1 MRWLEEQRDPN
12 HPHICTIEEVVDETP
27 TVRTLYF
34 HDPVLAEVEPGQF
47 AMVWI
52 PGVNELPMS
61 VMISEKKD
69 EAGFTVR
76 KRGESSTAL
85 YNLKVGDK
93 IGVRGPYG
101 NSFDYRDPNGIRLEN
116 HRKSPFKDILL
127 IGGGTG
133 LVPLLRLQKY
143 WMQDV
148 LGHPHI
154 TLLMGSKTK
163 DEVFFEDIAKKIPTD
178 YLSDDEYD
186 SRYDIDFGDGAT
198 ERAMK
203 KRSDKAEEALEIIPV
218 TEDGSYGE
226 KGYVTDVLEKL
237 LEENKYDAIYTCG
250 PELMMH
256 KVVKLANEKGIFVQ
270 ASLERMMKCGVGIC
284 GSCCVGQDLACRDGT
299 VFDGEYLAKSS
310 EFGHF
315 QRTKSGILE
324 KI

>member
-12 HPHICTIEEVVDETP
+12 HPHICIIERIVDETP

-34 HDPVLAEVEPGQF
+34 HDPVLANVLPGQF

-61 VMISEKKD
+61 VMISENNEK
-69 EAGFTVR
+69 AGFTVR

-85 YNLKVGDK
+85 YNLQVGQQ

-101 NSFDYRDPNGIRLEN
+101 NSFDI
-116 HRKSPFKDILL
+116 KDGKILL

-133 LVPLLRLQKY
+133 LVPLMRLIKFSKTSK
-143 WMQDV
+143 
-148 LGHPHI
+148 I
-154 TLLMGSKTK
+154 TLLMGSQKK
-163 DEVFFEDIAKKIPTD
+163 EDVFFEDIKNIFD
-178 YLSDDEYD
+178 VD
-186 SRYDIDFGDGAT
+186 
-198 ERAMK
+198 
-203 KRSDKAEEALEIIPV
+203 IIPV

-237 LEENKYDAIYTCG
+237 LDENTYDAIYTCG
-250 PELMMH
+250 PELMMY

-284 GSCCVGQDLACRDGT
+284 GSCCVNEDLVCRDGT
-299 VFDGEYLAKSS
+299 VFNGQHLAKND
-310 EFGHF
+310 EFGHL

>member
-12 HPHICTIEEVVDETP
+12 HPHICIIERIVDETP

-34 HDPVLAEVEPGQF
+34 HDPVLANVLPGQF

-61 VMISEKKD
+61 VMISEND
-69 EAGFTVR
+69 EKSGFTVR

-85 YNLKVGDK
+85 YNLQVGQQ

-101 NSFDYRDPNGIRLEN
+101 NFFDI
-116 HRKSPFKDILL
+116 KDGEILL

-133 LVPLLRLQKY
+133 LVPLMRLIKFSK
-143 WMQDV
+143 DTNK
-148 LGHPHI
+148 I
-154 TLLMGSKTK
+154 TLLMGSQTK
-163 DEVFFEDIAKKIPTD
+163 KEVFFEDMAKNSWLCNDLNCI
-178 YLSDDEYD
+178 S
-186 SRYDIDFGDGAT
+186 
-198 ERAMK
+198 
-203 KRSDKAEEALEIIPV
+203 V

-237 LEENKYDAIYTCG
+237 LEENTYDAIYTCG
-250 PELMMH
+250 PELMMY

-284 GSCCVGQDLACRDGT
+284 GRCCVSQDLVCRDGT
-299 VFDGEYLAKSS
+299 VFDGQYLAKNS
-310 EFGHF
+310 EFGHL

>member
-1 MRWLEEQRDPN
+1 MRWLEEQRDSN
-12 HPHICTIEEVVDETP
+12 HPHICTIERVVDETP

-34 HDPVLAEVEPGQF
+34 HDPVLANVLPGQF

-101 NSFDYRDPNGIRLEN
+101 NFFFMKTHVRSI
-116 HRKSPFKDILL
+116 IL

-133 LVPLLRLQKY
+133 LVPLMRLLKQTYSFHNSHVKE
-143 WMQDV
+143 
-148 LGHPHI
+148 I
-154 TLLMGSKTK
+154 TVLMGSKTK
-163 DEVFFEDIAKKIPTD
+163 EEVFFEEMAKKLVEGNENIRPN
-178 YLSDDEYD
+178 Y
-186 SRYDIDFGDGAT
+186 G
-198 ERAMK
+198 K
-203 KRSDKAEEALEIIPV
+203 VIPV

-237 LEENKYDAIYTCG
+237 LEDGVGEIYDGKPISESTAIYTCG

-284 GSCCVGQDLACRDGT
+284 GSCCVGQDLVCRDGT
-299 VFDGEYLAKSS
+299 VFDGQHLAKNG

-315 QRTKSGILE
+315 ERTKSGILE
-324 KI
+324 EI

>member
-1 MRWLEEQRDPN
+1 MEEQRDPN
-12 HPHICTIEEVVDETP
+12 HPHICTIERVVDETP

-34 HDPVLAEVEPGQF
+34 HDPLLDDVLPGKF

-61 VMISEKKD
+61 VMVSKNG
-69 EAGFTVR
+69 AGFTVR

-101 NSFDYRDPNGIRLEN
+101 NSFDIKGE
-116 HRKSPFKDILL
+116 KILL

-133 LVPLLRLQKY
+133 LAPLMRLIAY
-143 WMQDV
+143 AGVCSDYEV
-148 LGHPHI
+148 SEI
-154 TLLMGSKTK
+154 TVLMGSRTK
-163 DEVFFEDIAKKIPTD
+163 EEVFFEKVDTVINIPRDVTV
-178 YLSDDEYD
+178 
-186 SRYDIDFGDGAT
+186 
-198 ERAMK
+198 K
-203 KRSDKAEEALEIIPV
+203 VIPV

-250 PELMMH
+250 PELMMY
-256 KVVKLANEKGIFVQ
+256 KVVNLANEKGIFVQ

-299 VFDGEYLAKSS
+299 VFDGEYLAKNS